1 VPITVPSSPPHPAPA
16 VTAPDPG
23 TTVLV
28 VDDEPHIG
36 RIIRMRLEQA
46 GYHVLLAERDTEA
59 FAHLA
64 ASPSIA
70 LLVLDLML
78 PGMSG
83 TEILRQL
90 RLDPRWHSLPCIV
103 LTAAGEDAQLHEVDA
118 LGVSEIMTKPFSPR
132 RLLERVRTYTDTVP
146 GVPAQEDV

>member
-1 VPITVPSSPPHPAPA
+1 M
-16 VTAPDPG
+16 
-23 TTVLV
+23 LV

-90 RLDPRWHSLPCIV
+90 AS
-103 LTAAGEDAQLHEVDA
+103 
-118 LGVSEIMTKPFSPR
+118 
-132 RLLERVRTYTDTVP
+132 TDVY
-146 GVPAQEDV
+146 GQIAKGF